1 MHHHPPML
9 FFSKAQVDYS
19 FGWSAEC
26 WPQKDKNVNI
36 RLFGEGR
43 LTDKC
48 KAYNKVILE
57 EVWTRR
63 KPKKIHHFLCVST
76 SLPPGWEPV
85 FTVEYAGLFWSRST
99 LSDADFRASGYSTGD
114 EHMYIYCFLSL
125 MNALI
130 STGLQAHLWGY
141 KKMLILSLPHYGLQ
155 FPSCMR
161 EVQLMRRIQ
170 SLVPVWS
177 TLLIW
182 LDYKHSCRSCWHGHY
197 AKK

>member
-1 MHHHPPML
+1 M
-9 FFSKAQVDYS
+9 DYS
-19 FGWSAEC
+19 FGWNAEC
-26 WPQKDKNVNI
+26 RPQKDKNVNI
-36 RLFGEGR
+36 RLFREGR
-43 LTDKC
+43 PTDKC
-48 KAYNKVILE
+48 KAYNKVIPE

-63 KPKKIHHFLCVST
+63 KPKKNTPFPST
-76 SLPPGWEPV
+76 GLLPG
-85 FTVEYAGLFWSRST
+85 TVECAGLLWSRST

-130 STGLQAHLWGY
+130 SAGLQAHLWGY
-141 KKMLILSLPHYGLQ
+141 EKMSILLLPHYGLQ
-155 FPSCMR
+155 FPSRMR
-161 EVQLMRRIQ
+161 EVQLTLRLQ

-182 LDYKHSCRSCWHGHY
+182 LDHWHSCRSRWHGHY